1 MAATSNLGYTGR
13 GHKFSSLEVK
23 DIRLADDGVQGP
35 TISTGGD
42 ESLTIDAEGG
52 TLTLDGDDGV
62 VIIGQKSTVVNT
74 AALVGGTDDIMAT
87 LADSGTLYHL
97 DNTASVVD
105 ITITL
110 PVPVAGDV
118 GARYNFVVKNMTG
131 AGDVVVNTSDGA
143 AFAGFSGILF
153 NDDGTEDWKIV
164 QFINNNI
171 ITFEVFGGT
180 PTGGSVHGSS
190 SGDYL
195 DITAVEAG
203 QYMFRAFTFG
213 TSALVPT

>member
-62 VIIGQKSTVVNT
+62 VIIGQKTTVVNT
-74 AALVGGTDDIMAT
+74 AAFVGGGTDDITAT
-87 LADSGTLYHL
+87 LADSGTLYYL
-97 DNTASVVD
+97 DNTASAAGD

-110 PVPVAGDV
+110 PVPAAGDV
-118 GARYNFVVKNMTG
+118 GARYNFVVKSMGGPGN
-131 AGDVVVNTSDGA
+131 VVVNTTDGA
-143 AFAGFSGILF
+143 AFAGFSGIVVEDIGPSPGV
-153 NDDGTEDWKIV
+153 NDWETL
-164 QFINNNI
+164 QFIDNNI
-171 ITFEVFGGT
+171 ITFEAG
-180 PTGGSVHGSS
+180 PDAASI
-190 SGDYL
+190 GDYL

-203 QYMFRAFTFG
+203 QYMFRAFTFEN
-213 TSALVPT
+213 SAIVPSS

>member
-23 DIRLADDGVQGP
+23 DIRLADDGVQGA

-42 ESLTIDAEGG
+42 ESLTIDAQGG

-74 AALVGGTDDIMAT
+74 AALVGGGADDITAT

-97 DNTASVVD
+97 DNTASGVD

-143 AFAGFSGILF
+143 AFAGFSGILHQ
-153 NDDGTEDWKIV
+153 NDGPSPGRETR
-164 QFINNNI
+164 QFSDENH
-171 ITFEVFGGT
+171 ITFVAST
-180 PTGGSVHGSS
+180 ASR
-190 SGDYL
+190 GDYL
-195 DITAVEAG
+195 DITAVKAG
-203 QYMFRAFTFG
+203 QYMFRAGSFPNGAILPST
-213 TSALVPT
+213 